1 MFTGTSCG
9 GEQDN
14 GDFRVHCGASLSS
27 NGREAFRC
35 ADTSS
40 ASGMTEE
47 SMLTRFAASMK
58 IKSGTPTPHPRLWTI
73 GLLAAVGGLLVVVS
87 IYLLFNALPL
97 LGDGGFGIALG
108 LFIILLLIVPLV
120 FGCGLLYLA
129 RRLQQGDRL
138 ARVLTVV
145 TCAAVT
151 LASLLS
157 GARDAGWVLAA
168 ILALGL
174 ILLLPIDPVV
184 RAHFSAP
191 DARYGSEPTPVVAA
205 RALMVVVAACDVFVT
220 LGFFVLSP
228 YAGSLAGWGVVILT
242 VGISVF
248 VLSRQLAAGSTTARV
263 LTTGL
268 AAVYLVLSL
277 FAGHGEPGVILPATF
292 ALCIPCL
299 LWLPSSSRE
308 YFAGL
313 DRPTA
318 PLILAVEHTLNSV
331 SSSLVGTFHADG
343 PPTTKP

>member
-1 MFTGTSCG
+1 
-9 GEQDN
+9 
-14 GDFRVHCGASLSS
+14 
-27 NGREAFRC
+27 
-35 ADTSS
+35 
-40 ASGMTEE
+40 
-47 SMLTRFAASMK
+47 
-58 IKSGTPTPHPRLWTI
+58 
-73 GLLAAVGGLLVVVS
+73 
-87 IYLLFNALPL
+87 
-97 LGDGGFGIALG
+97 
-108 LFIILLLIVPLV
+108 
-120 FGCGLLYLA
+120 
-129 RRLQQGDRL
+129 L

-228 YAGSLAGWGVVILT
+228 YAGSLAGWGIVILAVAVAVA
-242 VGISVF
+242 VGVSVF
-248 VLSRQLAAGSTTARV
+248 VLSRQLAAGNATARV